1 MSAMSADWGNFN
13 MKKNK
18 GFTLIELL
26 VVIAVIGILASV
38 VMASLNSARMKAR
51 DAKRKADMKQIQI
64 ALELYYD
71 QVGKY
76 TVYEDLCSDSSI
88 GSNNGA
94 CSGAMVLGTGWA
106 ANSDLG
112 EIVAAGFMPSLPL
125 DPKNTLTNYYWYEPS
140 NPAEVMNGKTDTSS
154 TGGILYTLCTYLET
168 TGGTVYCVYS

>member
-1 MSAMSADWGNFN
+1 MNATFAGSENFS
-13 MKKNK
+13 MRKNK

-38 VMASLNSARMKAR
+38 VMASLNSARVKAR
-51 DAKRKADMKQIQI
+51 DAKRKADMKQIQT

-71 QVGKY
+71 QFGRY
-76 TVYEDLCSDSSI
+76 TVYEDLCSDTSI

-94 CSGAMVLGTGWA
+94 CSGGMVLGTGWA

-112 EIVAAGFMPSLPL
+112 EIVTAGFMPSLPL
-125 DPKNTLTNYYWYEPS
+125 DPKNSLTNFYWYEPS
-140 NPAEVMNGKTDTSS
+140 NPGEVLNGKTDTSS
-154 TGGILYTLCTYLET
+154 TGGMLYALCTYLET